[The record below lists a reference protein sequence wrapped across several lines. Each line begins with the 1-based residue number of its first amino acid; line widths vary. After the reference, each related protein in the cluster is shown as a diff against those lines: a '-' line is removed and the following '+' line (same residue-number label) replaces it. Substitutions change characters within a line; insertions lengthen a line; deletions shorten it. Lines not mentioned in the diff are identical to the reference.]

1 MTNSPV
7 ILVLGATGK
16 AGSRVARIL
25 EDNGITVRRASRSSK
40 DVSFAWD
47 DTKSLDATTY
57 SPLTILLES
66 IARKST
72 YLSMCTMPTLLVLD
86 NESNLRRNELM
97 TSQNT
102 TEENKRIV
110 REFIE
115 AAFNKHQPD
124 KAGEYMTSDIKWHG
138 GTLGTVEGRDNFVG
152 LIGAIVTA
160 LPDLRNVELDIIAE
174 RDIVSVRATVDGTHK
189 GDLLG
194 IPASGKHVQ
203 WDAIDN
209 YRVVDGKI
217 SEEWAADDLL
227 AFVYG
232 VGAYTPPW
240 LAGKA

>member
-1 MTNSPV
+1 
-7 ILVLGATGK
+7 
-16 AGSRVARIL
+16 
-25 EDNGITVRRASRSSK
+25 
-40 DVSFAWD
+40 
-47 DTKSLDATTY
+47 
-57 SPLTILLES
+57 
-66 IARKST
+66 
-72 YLSMCTMPTLLVLD
+72 
-86 NESNLRRNELM
+86 M

-102 TEENKRIV
+102 TDDNKRIV
-110 REFIE
+110 REFID

-124 KAGEYMTSDIKWHG
+124 KAGEYMTPDIKWHG

-174 RDIVSVRATVDGTHK
+174 RDIVSVRAVVDGTHN

-194 IPASGKHVQ
+194 IPASGKHVK

-217 SEEWAADDLL
+217 AEEWAADDLL

-240 LAGKA
+240 LAQQS

>member
-1 MTNSPV
+1 
-7 ILVLGATGK
+7 
-16 AGSRVARIL
+16 
-25 EDNGITVRRASRSSK
+25 
-40 DVSFAWD
+40 
-47 DTKSLDATTY
+47 
-57 SPLTILLES
+57 
-66 IARKST
+66 
-72 YLSMCTMPTLLVLD
+72 
-86 NESNLRRNELM
+86 M
-97 TSQNT
+97 TSQYT

-124 KAGEYMTSDIKWHG
+124 KAGEYMTPDIKWHG

-174 RDIVSVRATVDGTHK
+174 RDIVSVRAVVDGTHS

-194 IPASGKHVQ
+194 IPASGKHVK

-209 YRVVDGKI
+209 YRVLDGKI
-217 SEEWAADDLL
+217 AEEWAADDLL

-240 LAGKA
+240 LASKA

>member
-1 MTNSPV
+1 
-7 ILVLGATGK
+7 
-16 AGSRVARIL
+16 
-25 EDNGITVRRASRSSK
+25 
-40 DVSFAWD
+40 
-47 DTKSLDATTY
+47 
-57 SPLTILLES
+57 
-66 IARKST
+66 
-72 YLSMCTMPTLLVLD
+72 
-86 NESNLRRNELM
+86 M

-174 RDIVSVRATVDGTHK
+174 RDIVSVRATVDGTHT

-232 VGAYTPPW
+232 AGAYTPPW